1 MNKPTYKQLRNV
13 ATNKGYQ
20 WLPFQLVGIRSS
32 ADKPN
37 EFDDLLGVVSGEG
50 VIWHTGTTNP
60 GVHWLKNLLNPKGA
74 AVLAEGQ
81 HLNAWVIGKHKGQQ
95 EALVQYAPLP
105 VYRDGNKNDKSE
117 QVGKPIYG
125 HYGINIHRAN
135 ANAISKII
143 DKWSAGCQVR
153 NNPKEHDEFM
163 KLCKNSGV
171 KYFSYILFNEK
182 DFL

>member
-1 MNKPTYKQLRNV
+1 MIRPTALELKQV
-13 ATNKGYQ
+13 ALNKGYQ
-20 WLPFQLVGIRSS
+20 WLPFQLINIRSA

-37 EFDDLLGVVSGEG
+37 EFDDLLGVYDNGNIV
-50 VIWHTGTTNP
+50 WHTGTTNP
-60 GVHWLKNLLNPKGA
+60 GVHWLMNFMNPKGT

-81 HLNAWVIGKHKGQQ
+81 HLNAWAIGKHKGMY

-105 VYRDGNKNDKSE
+105 VYRDNNKNNKSE
-117 QVGKPIYG
+117 QIGKPIYG
-125 HYGINIHRAN
+125 QYGINQHRAN

-153 NNPKEHDEFM
+153 NNPKEFDEFM

-171 KYFSYILFNEK
+171 KYFSCILFNEK
-182 DFL
+182 DFS

>member
-1 MNKPTYKQLRNV
+1 MNKPTASQIKEV
-13 ATNKGYQ
+13 AFKKGYQ
-20 WLPFQLVGIRSS
+20 WLPFQLINIRSA

-37 EFDDLLGVVSGEG
+37 EFDDLLGVFVDG
-50 VIWHTGTTNP
+50 VITWHTGTTNP
-60 GVHWLKNLLNPKGA
+60 GVHWLKNLLNPKGT

-81 HLNAWVIGKHKGQQ
+81 HLNAWVIGKHKGQY

-117 QVGKPIYG
+117 QIGKPIYG
-125 HYGINIHRAN
+125 QYGINQHRAN

-153 NNPKEHDEFM
+153 NNPKEYEEFM
-163 KLCKNSGV
+163 NLCKKSGV
-171 KYFSYILFNEK
+171 KYFSCILFNEK

>member
-1 MNKPTYKQLRNV
+1 MKAPSYREVREV
-13 ATNKGYQ
+13 ALKKGYQ
-20 WLPFQLVGIRSS
+20 WLPFQLVNIRSI
-32 ADKPN
+32 ADNPN
-37 EFDDLLGVVSGEG
+37 QFDDLLGIVNNGE

-60 GVHWLKNLLNPKGA
+60 GVHWLKNFLNPKGT

-105 VYRDGNKNDKSE
+105 VYRDNNKNDKSE
-117 QVGKPIYG
+117 QMGKPIYG
-125 HYGINIHRAN
+125 QYGINIHRAN
-135 ANAISKII
+135 PNAISKII

-153 NNPKEHDEFM
+153 NNPKEHEEFM
-163 KLCKNSGV
+163 NLCKNSGV
-171 KYFSYILFNEK
+171 KYFSCILFNEK

>member
-1 MNKPTYKQLRNV
+1 MNKPTYRELKEV
-13 ATNKGYQ
+13 AIKKGYQ
-20 WLPFQLVGIRSS
+20 WLPFQLVNIRSS
-32 ADKPN
+32 ADAPDQ
-37 EFDDLLGVVSGEG
+37 FDDLMGVVNNGD

-60 GVHWLKNLLNPKGA
+60 GVYWLLNLLNPKGT

-81 HLNAWVIGKHKGQQ
+81 HLNAWVIGKHKGQY

-105 VYRDGNKNDKSE
+105 VFRDGNKNKKSE
-117 QVGKPIYG
+117 QIGKAIYG
-125 HYGINIHRAN
+125 QYGINHHRAN

-153 NNPKEHDEFM
+153 NNPKEFDEFM
-163 KLCKNSGV
+163 TLCKNSGV
-171 KYFSYILFNEK
+171 KYFSCILFNEL

>member
-1 MNKPTYKQLRNV
+1 MKKPTASELKQV
-13 ATNKGYQ
+13 ALKKGYQ
-20 WLPFQLVGIRSS
+20 WLPFQLINIRSAS
-32 ADKPN
+32 DKPN
-37 EFDDLLGVVSGEG
+37 EFDDLLGVFDNGN
-50 VIWHTGTTNP
+50 ITWHTGTTNP

-81 HLNAWVIGKHKGQQ
+81 HLNAWVIGKHKGQY

-117 QVGKPIYG
+117 QIGKPIYG
-125 HYGINIHRAN
+125 HYGINQHRAN

-153 NNPKEHDEFM
+153 NNPKEYEEFM
-163 KLCKNSGV
+163 NLCKNSGV
-171 KYFSYILFNEK
+171 KYFSCILFNEK

>member
-1 MNKPTYKQLRNV
+1 MKAPSYRELREV
-13 ATNKGYQ
+13 ALKKGYQ
-20 WLPFQLVGIRSS
+20 WLPFQLVNIRSI
-32 ADKPN
+32 ADNPN
-37 EFDDLLGVVSGEG
+37 QFDDLLGIVNNGE

-60 GVHWLKNLLNPKGA
+60 GVHWLKNFLNPKGT

-105 VYRDGNKNDKSE
+105 VYRDNNKNDKSE
-117 QVGKPIYG
+117 QMGKPIYG
-125 HYGINIHRAN
+125 QYGINIHRAN
-135 ANAISKII
+135 PNAISKII

-153 NNPKEHDEFM
+153 NNPKEHEEFM
-163 KLCKNSGV
+163 NLCKNSGV
-171 KYFSYILFNEK
+171 KYFSCILFNEK

>member
-1 MNKPTYKQLRNV
+1 MKAPSYREVREV
-13 ATNKGYQ
+13 ALKKGYQ
-20 WLPFQLVGIRSS
+20 WLPFQLVNIRSI
-32 ADKPN
+32 ADNPN
-37 EFDDLLGVVSGEG
+37 QFDDLLGIVNNGE

-60 GVHWLKNLLNPKGA
+60 GVHWLKNFLNPKGT

-81 HLNAWVIGKHKGQQ
+81 HLNSWVIGKHKDQ

-125 HYGINIHRAN
+125 QYGINIHRAN

-153 NNPKEHDEFM
+153 NNPKEHEEFM
-163 KLCKNSGV
+163 NLCKNSGV
-171 KYFSYILFNEK
+171 KYFSCILFNEK

>member
-1 MNKPTYKQLRNV
+1 MKAPSYREVREV
-13 ATNKGYQ
+13 ALKKGYQ
-20 WLPFQLVGIRSS
+20 WLPFQLVNIRSI
-32 ADKPN
+32 ADNPN
-37 EFDDLLGVVSGEG
+37 QFDDLLGIVNNGE

-60 GVHWLKNLLNPKGA
+60 GVHWLKNFLNPKGT

-105 VYRDGNKNDKSE
+105 VYRDNNKNDKSE
-117 QVGKPIYG
+117 QMGKPIYG
-125 HYGINIHRAN
+125 QYGINIHRAN
-135 ANAISKII
+135 PNVISKII

-153 NNPKEHDEFM
+153 NNPKEHEEFM
-163 KLCKNSGV
+163 NLCKNSGV
-171 KYFSYILFNEK
+171 KYFSCILFNEK

>member
-1 MNKPTYKQLRNV
+1 MKTPTIEELKAV
-13 ATNKGYQ
+13 AAKKGYKCV
-20 WLPFQLVGIRSS
+20 PFQLVNIRSA

-37 EFDDLLGVVSGEG
+37 EFDDMLGIVHDDMVT
-50 VIWHTGTTNP
+50 WHTGTTNP
-60 GVHWLKNLLNPKGA
+60 GVHWLLNFMNPRGT

-81 HLNAWVIGKHKGQQ
+81 HLNSWVIGKHKGQYK
-95 EALVQYAPLP
+95 ALVQYAPLP

-125 HYGINIHRAN
+125 QYGINIHRAN
-135 ANAISKII
+135 PNAISKII

-163 KLCKNSGV
+163 NLCKNSGV
-171 KYFSYILFNEK
+171 KYFSCILFNEK